1 LRTGRSLKEKEDWKF
16 RDLSE
21 QLSLQAMSTTAS
33 VALEFLRVQN
43 ASEANGT
50 VVNGCTSLEFCP
62 GKQLAKPRSV
72 MQDLSRIRPQMMQKV
87 LSSIGLSEDK
97 KAESFNG
104 QSEASS
110 HTELMELF
118 PVSTGFGSNPR
129 VAETN
134 ITLPFATGQTDPD
147 SRSVPAKAPEQSSTA
162 QLTIFYNGAVHVYDV
177 PAEKAQAIM
186 SFASSNSSINTGT
199 SPTTSSQIEQISKPF
214 PSKPPSK
221 PQSNAVNEKQ
231 THRPPIGLE
240 IVRKLSLQRFLEKR
254 KERINNVAPYS
265 SMKTE
270 TLPSKVEKDTAD
282 QIFLSLAGP
291 TQHF

>member
-1 LRTGRSLKEKEDWKF
+1 
-16 RDLSE
+16 
-21 QLSLQAMSTTAS
+21 MSTTAS
-33 VALEFLRVQN
+33 VALEFLRFQN

-214 PSKPPSK
+214 PSKP
-221 PQSNAVNEKQ
+221 QSNAVNEKQ